1 MAAAVEGEWVRLL
14 MGGLACWS
22 FRSRLGCDAASA
34 RSPGDAA
41 DRSAG
46 GVIRSC
52 LPAGEAEEPQLQKV
66 LQTALQRWRRV

>member
-1 MAAAVEGEWVRLL
+1 MASAVEGEWVRLL
-14 MGGLACWS
+14 MELACWS
-22 FRSRLGCDAASA
+22 FRSRLGCDAAIS
-34 RSPGDAA
+34 RTSGNAA

-52 LPAGEAEEPQLQKV
+52 LPAGEAEEPQLEKA